1 MISRDEAER
10 ELRDPEHLE
19 TYLREHYPELEHD
32 GKMCCFVHE
41 EKTPSMMYT
50 ADNRRKGFIHC
61 FGCGASFNL
70 FELYAHDNGLDVRS
84 DFARIID
91 ELSDDFGLE
100 VEKIGGGTMGRAGKT
115 TAKIQSKAST
125 AAATRSDAPTKEDF
139 SQMLIEWASHITDAE
154 PRAYLAER
162 HISER
167 TADYFGLGYDAAR
180 RALIIPTGDEKHYYK
195 VRYLDKDTNDTDKYN
210 AIGGQVIF
218 NSAELYSG
226 EPVYIVEG
234 EISAMSIHQAGGR
247 ATALGS
253 TTNWKRFI
261 EAVDER
267 RPTGKL
273 IIALDNDERG
283 RKTTEK
289 LIEALSARN
298 VAYMLVDVKRLYDGT
313 NDANDALKADAETFK
328 KTLSHWTAAAIDD
341 KSEDISSFDASSD
354 TPADGDGLSYID
366 VEPIDEEQVKANLE
380 RERLRQAYEKN
391 NVAHNMIDFYKGIA
405 ERADAPCIP
414 TGDEAL
420 DAVLD
425 GGLYEGLYILGA
437 MPATGKTTY
446 ALQLAD
452 SIARNSV
459 DSETLFFSLE
469 MSRDELIGKSISRL
483 TYQLARLDGIDDKE
497 TLDKLSADIHEV
509 TNDAKRKQC
518 TKEKLEQIG
527 AAFAYYGNF
536 NKRVNICEGMTSGGR
551 VKTEDIRSTIRD
563 FIAHTKK
570 RPVVFVDYLQII
582 APHDPKATDKQ
593 IVDDAIIN
601 LKHISREFKIPV
613 IVVSSFNRQHGYN
626 ETASMK
632 SFRDSSTIE
641 YSADVLFA
649 LQYHQKGIELSILK
663 HRNGRGDIAI
673 AYYFNKRFNCYT
685 PRKYAAMESRI
696 EDHESPA
703 VIDLIKQRRVRY
715 TRSYFEHDADDGDD
729 GAQTPTNGKTVFKGK

>member
-1 MISRDEAER
+1 MKITRDEAER

-41 EKTPSMMYT
+41 EKTPSMKYT

-139 SQMLIEWASHITDAE
+139 SQMLIEWASHITDADA
-154 PRAYLAER
+154 RAYLEER
-162 HISER
+162 HITER
-167 TADYFGLGYDAAR
+167 TADYFGLGYNVEK
-180 RALIIPTGDEKHYYK
+180 RAITIPTGDGKHYYK
-195 VRYLDKDTNDTDKYN
+195 ERPISGKVYY
-210 AIGGQVIF
+210 AHGGQVLF

-234 EISAMSIHQAGGR
+234 EFDAMSIHQAGGR

-253 TTNWKRFI
+253 TANVNRLL
-261 EAVDER
+261 EAVDKR
-267 RPTGKL
+267 RPTPKL
-273 IIALDNDERG
+273 IIALDNDDGG
-283 RKTTEK
+283 REATEK
-289 LIEALSARN
+289 LVEALSARN
-298 VAYMLVDVKRLYDGT
+298 VAYMLADVERLYDGT
-313 NDANDALKADAETFK
+313 KDANEALIADLDTFK
-328 KTLSHWTAAAIDD
+328 TTLAYWTAAAIDD

-354 TPADGDGLSYID
+354 TSTERDDGLSFID

-391 NVAHNMIDFYKGIA
+391 NVAHNMIDFYRGMA

-414 TGDEAL
+414 TGDDAL

-497 TLDKLSADIHEV
+497 TLAKLSADIHEV

-527 AAFAYYGNF
+527 AAIAYYGNF

-563 FIAHTKK
+563 FIAYTKK

-703 VIDLIKQRRVRY
+703 VIDLIKQGRVRY